1 MAGSSALD
9 LSIGCILVGVMLNVW
24 LYGFSCLQFYLYYA
38 NFRSDRS
45 ILKLFVGFLF
55 VADTLNAI
63 FDLHFIY
70 DYLITHFGDLH
81 YASAS
86 NWSFT
91 TDPVMTSII
100 AFSCQLFFAWRVYR
114 LTKSW
119 VWPAIIAVL
128 SAASLLGAIGTTI
141 GVSIVLHFAEFQKF
155 QSVVI
160 VWLLCAA
167 LADIVITFSL
177 IRTLSKSRTG
187 FQATDDLIT
196 KLIRT
201 TIQTGALT
209 TVFAIIDLILFLASP
224 TTLHL
229 VFNLPLAKLYVNS
242 LLSTLNA
249 RTAISNVIYA
259 ADHHTGSGIRATT
272 STGHGPRHSAF
283 SPSSSGEKKPSVFE
297 KFTARRA
304 NSAVDARSAVD
315 ALSAAE
321 RGIQITT
328 ISERF
333 EEREGIMMS
342 KSNSSIGGD
351 ASFASL
357 PPLRSHSNSVG
368 ESGSDSSNEVHPVRQ
383 VEQPTIIVGHPLSN
397 HRA

>member
-1 MAGSSALD
+1 MVPTSVLD
-9 LSIGCILVGVMLNVW
+9 LSIGCLFIGVILNIW

-38 NFRSDRS
+38 NFRSDR
-45 ILKLFVGFLF
+45 LALRLFVLFLF
-55 VADTLNAI
+55 LADTLNAI

-70 DYLITHFGDLH
+70 DYLVTHFGNMS
-81 YASAS
+81 YASVS
-86 NWSFT
+86 NWSFN
-91 TDPVMTSII
+91 TDPIMTSII

-119 VWPAIIAVL
+119 IWPVVITVL

-141 GVSIVLHFAEFQKF
+141 GVSIVLVFAEFQKF
-155 QSVVI
+155 QAVVI

-167 LADIVITFSL
+167 LADVVITISL
-177 IRTLSKSRTG
+177 ILTLHKSRTG

-201 TIQTGALT
+201 TIQTGAVT
-209 TVFAIIDLILFLASP
+209 TFFAVVDLILFLSSS

-259 ADHHTGSGIRATT
+259 VEPTSSGVRAT
-272 STGHGPRHSAF
+272 SSGHGVRHSAF
-283 SPSSSGEKKPSVFE
+283 NPSASMENKKPSVLD
-297 KFTARRA
+297 KFTTRMGRS
-304 NSAVDARSAVD
+304 NSTTD
-315 ALSAAE
+315 ALSAIE
-321 RGIQITT
+321 KGIQITT

-333 EEREGIMMS
+333 EERDGIVMS
-342 KSNSSIGGD
+342 KSNSSLGAD
-351 ASFASL
+351 VSFSGM
-357 PPLRSHSNSVG
+357 PQRPHSNSVG
-368 ESGSDSSNEVHPVRQ
+368 TSASGSSTEMTHINTITPPVR
-383 VEQPTIIVGHPLSN
+383 VQPPSPYSSFP
-397 HRA
+397 